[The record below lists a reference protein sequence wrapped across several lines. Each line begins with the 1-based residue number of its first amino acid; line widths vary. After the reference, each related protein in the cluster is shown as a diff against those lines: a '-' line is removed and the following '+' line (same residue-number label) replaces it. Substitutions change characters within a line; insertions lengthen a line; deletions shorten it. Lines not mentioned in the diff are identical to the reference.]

1 VSAFEALA
9 AAEAAGVRLTLDGD
23 GIILEAETPPLS
35 ADVVAQL
42 RAVKPEL
49 MHILKCRAA
58 AGAALAA
65 DMPPDGRR
73 WRWVVAQDGLK
84 RFVAEGWGDR
94 AALMGWTP
102 EELYRVPPL
111 WSRLDLTGAALLVG
125 DKKVVAVTEASIAIE
140 TRSGSRLKFRR
151 IGREHLA

>member
-1 VSAFEALA
+1 
-9 AAEAAGVRLTLDGD
+9 
-23 GIILEAETPPLS
+23 
-35 ADVVAQL
+35 VVAQL

-49 MHILKCRAA
+49 MHILACRAA

-65 DMPPDGRR
+65 DMPPDVRL

-125 DKKVVAVTEASIAIE
+125 DKKVVAVTEASLAIE
-140 TRSGSRLKFRR
+140 TQSGSRLKFRR
-151 IGREHLA
+151 IRREHLA